1 MTSHQVPSPLT
12 LSFLPL
18 KYHLKRNPHV
28 TGPFGNQYRNLYLTS
43 MPRER
48 TSDGIANVIKYVLDH
63 LSISFD
69 QTMIY
74 DMTLNCLIRVA

>member
-1 MTSHQVPSPLT
+1 MLHV
-12 LSFLPL
+12 
-18 KYHLKRNPHV
+18 HLV
-28 TGPFGNQYRNLYLTS
+28 THIGIYLYFTS

-63 LSISFD
+63 LSTSFD

-74 DMTLNCLIRVA
+74 DMTLNLNCLISVT